1 MLQWRGNTG
10 VGRWWIIF
18 RVMLVITERL
28 VHGVLGD
35 DGNVG
40 GLGNVGFEGE
50 SIGDAVFE
58 DFEDARINVVVGFG
72 SSRGGDVDGED
83 TLVTIV
89 RQDATMDVGVSRSKK
104 FG

>member
-10 VGRWWIIF
+10 VSWWWIIF

-50 SIGDAVFE
+50 SVGDAVFE
-58 DFEDARINVVVGFG
+58 YFEDA
-72 SSRGGDVDGED
+72 
-83 TLVTIV
+83 
-89 RQDATMDVGVSRSKK
+89 
-104 FG
+104 